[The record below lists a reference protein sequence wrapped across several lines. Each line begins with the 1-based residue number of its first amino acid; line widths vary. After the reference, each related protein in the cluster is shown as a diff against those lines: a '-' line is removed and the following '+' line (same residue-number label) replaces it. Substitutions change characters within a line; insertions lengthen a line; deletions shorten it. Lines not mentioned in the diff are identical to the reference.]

1 MRLTSLFLLRYA
13 WYFLTKLKASLE
25 EGSAALNN
33 QSRPVQTLNMT
44 LLPNL
49 SSNIRQTRQTQF
61 LGILRTQP
69 CQDGPRQHFRCA
81 GQRVAKLTE
90 RQLECQR

>member
-1 MRLTSLFLLRYA
+1 MRLTTLFLLRHA
-13 WYFLTKLKASLE
+13 WYLLTKLKASLE

-49 SSNIRQTRQTQF
+49 SSNIRQTR
-61 LGILRTQP
+61 
-69 CQDGPRQHFRCA
+69 
-81 GQRVAKLTE
+81 
-90 RQLECQR
+90 

>member
-1 MRLTSLFLLRYA
+1 MYLVRSTTLFLLRHA
-13 WYFLTKLKASLE
+13 WYFLTKLKASFE

-49 SSNIRQTRQTQF
+49 SSNIRQTR
-61 LGILRTQP
+61 
-69 CQDGPRQHFRCA
+69 
-81 GQRVAKLTE
+81 
-90 RQLECQR
+90 